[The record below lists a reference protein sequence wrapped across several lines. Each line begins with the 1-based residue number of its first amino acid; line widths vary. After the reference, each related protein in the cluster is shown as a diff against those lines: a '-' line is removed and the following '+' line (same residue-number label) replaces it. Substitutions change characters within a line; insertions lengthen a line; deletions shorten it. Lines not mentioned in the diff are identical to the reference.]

1 MSTRTSTRMSTRAR
15 AKGLRARLPR
25 HARTH
30 LCKAQEADDGILL
43 IHPPRPMLP
52 AGPAGV
58 RARVRARVSVG
69 ITVAVGLAAML
80 RVLRHHSTHERPH
93 VTAQDDAAAAQH

>member
-1 MSTRTSTRMSTRAR
+1 M
-15 AKGLRARLPR
+15 RARLPR

-30 LCKAQEADDGILL
+30 LCKAKKADDGILL

-52 AGPAGV
+52 AGPARV
-58 RARVRARVSVG
+58 RARVRARARVG

-93 VTAQDDAAAAQH
+93 VRGRTTQQRRSIALGVFADGGLSAASPH